1 MLLLIQIVALP
12 LGDNVSENDWVRL
25 IGKIDHLKYIL
36 PKAIAEL
43 TEGQEIAA
51 TEYNQIAMQFP
62 QIQGYSLDDLLFLYE
77 VYNLDAIVWKSYNC
91 QRITIAFQ
99 AQQWPAS
106 TVVFGTKRTQQI
118 FKENIQN
125 GIFLIFFKIF

>member
-1 MLLLIQIVALP
+1 MVKLILKTPVEQIVLAEDASSNLDRALP

-51 TEYNQIAMQFP
+51 TEYNQIATQFP

-99 AQQWPAS
+99 AQ
-106 TVVFGTKRTQQI
+106 
-118 FKENIQN
+118 
-125 GIFLIFFKIF
+125 

>member
-1 MLLLIQIVALP
+1 MVKLILKTPVKQIVLAEDASSNLDRALP

-51 TEYNQIAMQFP
+51 TEYNQIATQFP

-77 VYNLDAIVWKSYNC
+77 VYNLDVIVWKSYNC

-99 AQQWPAS
+99 AQ
-106 TVVFGTKRTQQI
+106 
-118 FKENIQN
+118 
-125 GIFLIFFKIF
+125 